1 MYICSNEYKHELLL
15 YWNYNVW
22 KRKITFSSMV
32 IWPAQYL
39 NNQSNQEILYV
50 ENKRIQSNNLRK

>member
-1 MYICSNEYKHELLL
+1 MYICSNKYKYELLL

-22 KRKITFSSMV
+22 QWKITFSSMV

-50 ENKRIQSNNLRK
+50 KNKQIQPNNLRK

>member
-15 YWNYNVW
+15 YWQW
-22 KRKITFSSMV
+22 KITFSSMV

-50 ENKRIQSNNLRK
+50 KNKQMQ

>member
-1 MYICSNEYKHELLL
+1 MYICSNKYKHKLLL
-15 YWNYNVW
+15 YWNYNVRQW
-22 KRKITFSSMV
+22 KITLSSVV

-50 ENKRIQSNNLRK
+50 ESKQIQPNNLRK